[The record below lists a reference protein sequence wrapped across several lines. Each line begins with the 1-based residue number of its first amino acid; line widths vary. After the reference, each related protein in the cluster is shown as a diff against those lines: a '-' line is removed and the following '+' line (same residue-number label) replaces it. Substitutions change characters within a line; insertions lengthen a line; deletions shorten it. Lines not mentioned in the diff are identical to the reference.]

1 MQVTINSHVVDLA
14 SVATDYKFQG
24 KSERCII
31 LSMMLPGCPRPRLDI
46 HGLYVLLT
54 RTTRGRDGM
63 RLLLSEGANTLQ
75 ALRYLLELKR
85 PKDLIIFLRGY
96 DLNGSWQEE
105 LAREAYRALAAQ

>member
-1 MQVTINSHVVDLA
+1 
-14 SVATDYKFQG
+14 
-24 KSERCII
+24 
-31 LSMMLPGCPRPRLDI
+31 
-46 HGLYVLLT
+46 
-54 RTTRGRDGM
+54 M

>member
-1 MQVTINSHVVDLA
+1 LCYILQVTINSHVVD
-14 SVATDYKFQG
+14 YKFQG
-24 KSERCII
+24 RSEHCMI

-54 RTTRGRDGM
+54 RTTCGRDGM

-105 LAREAYRALAAQ
+105 LAREAYRTLAAQ

>member
-1 MQVTINSHVVDLA
+1 MQVNINSHVVELA
-14 SVATDYKFQG
+14 NVATDYKFQG
-24 KSERCII
+24 RSERCII
-31 LSMMLPGCPRPRLDI
+31 LSMMLPGCSKPRLDI

-63 RLLLSEGANTLQ
+63 RLLLSEGTSTLQ

-96 DLNGSWQEE
+96 NQNGYWQED
-105 LAREAYRALAAQ
+105 LAKDAYHALADQ